1 MFHGHVYFGLRNAQL
16 AEDFRQ
22 KLIQERKDAIEV
34 FPLVQRLVGPHK
46 MPMFEI
52 HFKNN
57 DNNLIE
63 WLEAERG
70 DMSVLIHPVTGGEE
84 LLDHTERA
92 IWLGR
97 ELGVFEE
104 TLSS

>member
-1 MFHGHVYFGLRNAQL
+1 MFHAHVYFGLNNL
-16 AEDFRQ
+16 AKADALRKKIRKERQ
-22 KLIQERKDAIEV
+22 DVVAV
-34 FPLVQRLVGPHK
+34 FELVKRLVGPHK

-52 HFKNN
+52 HFK
-57 DNNLIE
+57 DDSDGIID
-63 WLEAERG
+63 WLDKERG
-70 DMSVLIHPVTGGEE
+70 DMSVLIHPVSNEH

-104 TLSS
+104 TLSH

>member
-1 MFHGHVYFGLRNAQL
+1 MYHGHVYFALRNAEQ
-16 AEDFRQ
+16 AEALRQ
-22 KLIQERKDAIEV
+22 KIITERKDILEV

-46 MPMFEI
+46 MPMFEM
-52 HFKNN
+52 HFANK
-57 DNNLIE
+57 DSGIVE
-63 WLEAERG
+63 WLEQGRG
-70 DMSVLIHPVTGGEE
+70 DMAVLVHPVTGGEE
-84 LLDHTERA
+84 TLDHTVRA